1 MELSIPNPFSNML
14 SHKGS
19 NVLHSSN
26 TYSFTNTNELSDT
39 LPCWNQIQS
48 KNVILFLNLIYHHNS
63 YGQSV
68 CIRMQKANV
77 ITDAQNTQ
85 GKVKALQLDG
95 IFP

>member
-1 MELSIPNPFSNML
+1 ML

-39 LPCWNQIQS
+39 LPCLNPTES
-48 KNVILFLNLIYHHNS
+48 KNVILFLNLKYHHNS

-68 CIRMQKANV
+68 CIIRQQANV
-77 ITDAQNTQ
+77 ITNAQNTKR
-85 GKVKALQLDG
+85 KVKALQLDG
-95 IFP
+95 ILL